1 MTLTKR
7 RHLGRNNPV
16 LTDLAKSLTVTAA
29 QINAVIGQTEGQTPS
44 DAEINVLDGAIAS
57 VSWGVAAGAADVCV
71 MTGTIKD
78 ADGATIAAVKAL
90 RVYLS
95 TSSSG
100 AGVSATSYSTG
111 ASVTTGTTLVA
122 VTANKVFDI
131 LTNSSGV
138 FAISITD
145 SGKPATE
152 YGVAITPLTG
162 AVNVSAASAALWGA

>member
-1 MTLTKR
+1 MTVNKR
-7 RHLGRNNPV
+7 RHLGRNNAV
-16 LTDLAKSLTVTAA
+16 LTDLAKNLTVSAS
-29 QINAVIGQTEGQTPS
+29 QINTIVNQTTGQTPS
-44 DAEINVLDGAIAS
+44 DAEVNVLDGAIAS
-57 VSWGVAAGAADVCV
+57 ISWAVAAGASNVCV

-95 TSSSG
+95 TSATG

-111 ASVTTGTTLVA
+111 ASITTGTTLA
-122 VTANKVFDI
+122 TITANKVFDI
-131 LTNSSGV
+131 LTHTDGT
-138 FAISITD
+138 FAISITA